1 MPNLGDI
8 SKIGKNISSSSLK
21 AVNALHVVAFGNEG
35 EGRKTRKEM
44 RDFSGFHLDKK
55 FSEFAKSENDL
66 QSHGEN
72 EKTYDGEVEEESEE
86 EVDSDENKNGNDRG
100 AKSGESFG
108 NTKLKGSFS
117 LTFKDVED
125 SIRTFDG
132 KDNYPARKWI
142 EDFEEISELT
152 GWNDLQK
159 LIFAKKSLKGLAKL
173 FIQSEKGITKW
184 VILEKKLI
192 AEFEVKVSSAQIHIL
207 LMARK
212 KWREESVQEYVLIMR
227 EIGSRANIESGVL
240 IQYII
245 DGIQDDTSNKLV
257 MYGAKTFG
265 EFKEKVKLNEQIAI
279 SRTKPGQERNKEGK
293 HMKERTIET
302 KKDKDEKRH
311 RKTSMR
317 LCFNCGDKGHL
328 FNECPDKAKGPKCFV
343 CSGYGHVSTKCPE
356 KNNRSGSSNM
366 TLVEV
371 APRNSV
377 KLNIDDIQMIA
388 LLDTG
393 SDITAIRQDVYEAY
407 FKDID
412 LNGESVTLRG
422 IGSNRVATMGFF
434 ERNVSINEEELVLK
448 IHVIPCETSNFKAIV
463 GNDILAQV
471 DVVFRDGEIVV
482 FEKERHNFLWTI
494 TLDEEANKE
503 TEIVDVIN
511 IKNEENRKEVKKL
524 IEEYHPEKI
533 MDADVE
539 MKIILKNEESIY
551 QSPRRLAITEKEERF
566 VSTIFRKLLVEN
578 IMLYYMDDMVILSST
593 EEEGLERLRRVFQ
606 AAKDYGLDIKKKK
619 CQLLKTKIEF
629 LGFII
634 DDGRV
639 QPSNDRTLAI
649 KNYPEPTTLKQ
660 IQYFLGLTRYFRKF
674 ISSYSVIAKP
684 LSNLLRKEQRFVF
697 GYEQKEAFEKLKK
710 FLSCKPVLH
719 IYKQGGETELHT
731 DASKYGYGA
740 CLLQTSNE
748 DGRFQDYN

>member
-8 SKIGKNISSSSLK
+8 SKIGENISSSSLK
-21 AVNALHVVAFGNEG
+21 AVKALHVVAFGNEG
-35 EGRKTRKEM
+35 E
-44 RDFSGFHLDKK
+44 DKK
-55 FSEFAKSENDL
+55 SSEFAQKVSEVKQKVQLPDLIAICSILDLDYSSSSEEVVVRICSLMNDL

-72 EKTYDGEVEEESEE
+72 EKTDDEEVEEESEE
-86 EVDSDENKNGNDRG
+86 EVDSDEDKNGKDRG
-100 AKSGESFG
+100 DKSGESFG

-125 SIRTFDG
+125 CIRTFDG
-132 KDNYPARKWI
+132 KDNYPVQKWI

-159 LIFAKKSLKGLAKL
+159 LIFAKKSLEGLAKL
-173 FIQSEKGITKW
+173 FIQSEKGITN
-184 VILEKKLI
+184 
-192 AEFEVKVSSAQIHIL
+192 AQIHKL

-212 KWREESVQEYVLIMR
+212 KRREESVQEYVLIMR
-227 EIGSRANIESGVL
+227 EIGSRANIESEVL

-245 DGIQDDTSNKLV
+245 DGIHDDTSNKLS
-257 MYGAKTFG
+257 MYGAKTFC
-265 EFKEKVKLNEQIAI
+265 EFKEKVKLYEQITI

-328 FNECPDKAKGPKCFV
+328 SNECPDKAKEQKCFV

-371 APRNSV
+371 VPRNSV

-434 ERNVSINEEELVLK
+434 ERNVFINEEELVLN

-482 FEKERHNFLWTI
+482 LKKERHNFLWTI

-503 TEIVDVIN
+503 TEIVDVIHM
-511 IKNEENRKEVKKL
+511 KNEKIGKK
-524 IEEYHPEKI
+524 
-533 MDADVE
+533 
-539 MKIILKNEESIY
+539 
-551 QSPRRLAITEKEERF
+551 
-566 VSTIFRKLLVEN
+566 
-578 IMLYYMDDMVILSST
+578 
-593 EEEGLERLRRVFQ
+593 
-606 AAKDYGLDIKKKK
+606 
-619 CQLLKTKIEF
+619 
-629 LGFII
+629 
-634 DDGRV
+634 
-639 QPSNDRTLAI
+639 
-649 KNYPEPTTLKQ
+649 
-660 IQYFLGLTRYFRKF
+660 
-674 ISSYSVIAKP
+674 
-684 LSNLLRKEQRFVF
+684 
-697 GYEQKEAFEKLKK
+697 
-710 FLSCKPVLH
+710 
-719 IYKQGGETELHT
+719 
-731 DASKYGYGA
+731 
-740 CLLQTSNE
+740 
-748 DGRFQDYN
+748 

>member
-1 MPNLGDI
+1 
-8 SKIGKNISSSSLK
+8 
-21 AVNALHVVAFGNEG
+21 
-35 EGRKTRKEM
+35 M
-44 RDFSGFHLDKK
+44 RRQGGL
-55 FSEFAKSENDL
+55 
-66 QSHGEN
+66 
-72 EKTYDGEVEEESEE
+72 
-86 EVDSDENKNGNDRG
+86 
-100 AKSGESFG
+100 
-108 NTKLKGSFS
+108 

-132 KDNYPARKWI
+132 KDNYPVRKWI

-184 VILEKKLI
+184 VILKKKLI
-192 AEFEVKVSSAQIHIL
+192 AEFEVKVSSAQIHKL

-212 KWREESVQEYVLIMR
+212 KRREESVQKCVLIMR
-227 EIGSRANIESGVL
+227 EIGSRANIESEVL

-245 DGIQDDTSNKLV
+245 DGIHDDTSNKLV

-265 EFKEKVKLNEQIAI
+265 EFKEKVKLYEQITI
-279 SRTKPGQERNKEGK
+279 SRTKPGQERNKEEK

-328 FNECPDKAKGPKCFV
+328 SNECPDKAKGPKCFV

-356 KNNRSGSSNM
+356 KNNRSGNSNM

-371 APRNSV
+371 VPRNSV
-377 KLNIDDIQMIA
+377 ELNIDDIQMIA
-388 LLDTG
+388 LLDTE

-434 ERNVSINEEELVLK
+434 ERNVFINEEELVLK

-482 FEKERHNFLWTI
+482 FKKERHNFLWTI
-494 TLDEEANKE
+494 TLDEEANEE
-503 TEIVDVIN
+503 TEIVDVIH
-511 IKNEENRKEVKKL
+511 IKMKK
-524 IEEYHPEKI
+524 I
-533 MDADVE
+533 
-539 MKIILKNEESIY
+539 
-551 QSPRRLAITEKEERF
+551 
-566 VSTIFRKLLVEN
+566 
-578 IMLYYMDDMVILSST
+578 
-593 EEEGLERLRRVFQ
+593 G
-606 AAKDYGLDIKKKK
+606 KK
-619 CQLLKTKIEF
+619 
-629 LGFII
+629 
-634 DDGRV
+634 
-639 QPSNDRTLAI
+639 
-649 KNYPEPTTLKQ
+649 
-660 IQYFLGLTRYFRKF
+660 
-674 ISSYSVIAKP
+674 
-684 LSNLLRKEQRFVF
+684 
-697 GYEQKEAFEKLKK
+697 
-710 FLSCKPVLH
+710 
-719 IYKQGGETELHT
+719 
-731 DASKYGYGA
+731 
-740 CLLQTSNE
+740 
-748 DGRFQDYN
+748 